1 MWSEFGISGDLNNL
15 KNYTVHPMSST
26 RKLFFFSDAPHLI
39 KNVRNKLHDKKLLRV
54 IKKYIDR
61 FTIFIIFFISNL

>member
-15 KNYTVHPMSST
+15 QNYTVHPMSPT

-39 KNVRNKLHDKKLLRV
+39 KNVRNKLHDKKILRV
-54 IKKYIDR
+54 I
-61 FTIFIIFFISNL
+61 IIKIY